1 MELKLIHVLQL
12 LVMQQKQIN
21 NNTRYIREL
30 MDQIDVAEWV
40 SQELADQ
47 ESSAAESL
55 AQIEAIVAQALAA
68 EAAASS
74 GPAT

>member
-12 LVMQQKQIN
+12 LVVKQKQIN
-21 NNTRYIREL
+21 NNTRYIRQL

-47 ESSAAESL
+47 GSSATESL
-55 AQIEAIVAQALAA
+55 AQIEAIVAQTLAA
-68 EAAASS
+68 EEAASS